1 MSVFMPPTIPT
12 DPPVGGNEPPGA
24 GPLPTPKAKATSVQM
39 FEEEDIVN
47 TGDKGKEAGRQHP
60 VMKTFMPAPVKVSG
74 IDLSFFQLS
83 PPNVAIDI
91 YSVMAL
97 FQQFAQEVRS
107 LARETRT
114 AEVQAQVMTLK
125 SAAEQITNA
134 AEDRYWSAMIQGGA
148 QILGGLTSV
157 GMGFAGGGMGLR
169 GIKMGG
175 GTEAGKRMELW
186 SGMFSYSAQGAGGIV
201 TGSGTLMSAGK
212 DQNAAAHE
220 AERAELEANSRVHE
234 QGVQQANEWL
244 QQMMDVIRDVREKL
258 STIDQARSETNR
270 GIARNV

>member
-1 MSVFMPPTIPT
+1 MSVFLPPTIPT
-12 DPPVGGNEPPGA
+12 DPPAGGNEPHGA
-24 GPLPTPKAKATSVQM
+24 GSLTTPKTKPASIQM
-39 FEEEDIVN
+39 FEEEEIVN
-47 TGDKGKEAGRQHP
+47 TDDKGKDAGRQHP
-60 VMKTFMPAPVKVSG
+60 VMKTFMPAPVKVSN

-114 AEVQAQVMTLK
+114 AEIQAQVMTLK
-125 SAAEQITNA
+125 SAAEQITSA
-134 AEDRYWSAMIQGGA
+134 AEDRYWSAIIQGGA
-148 QILGGLTSV
+148 QILGGLASV
-157 GMGFAGGGMGLR
+157 GMGVTGGVMGLR
-169 GIKMGG
+169 GITKGVE
-175 GTEAGKRMELW
+175 TEAGMRMASW
-186 SGMFSYSAQGAGGIV
+186 SGMFSYSAQGAGGMV

-212 DQNAAAHE
+212 DQNAAAHD
-220 AERAELEANSRVHE
+220 AERAELEADSRVHE
-234 QGVQQANEWL
+234 QGVQVANEWL

-258 STIDQARSETNR
+258 SAIDQARSETNR